1 MHIPGRSLFTLSPKN
16 LARPTGFGWIFDIFF
31 RKHACWHR
39 RFRIENRLLL
49 RGITAAW
56 SYGMLESQ
64 LAILAA
70 VKAPAHFLTVLAS
83 TSEILLRNGIFGW
96 FSHMLYRI
104 GPRFQKCVRIWSRAL
119 QKKVTAVGRYVI
131 FSLFK
136 CTYMGAQVQP
146 IFNQEAA
153 MFFKVLF
160 WEKYQKFGQIRLV
173 YLAKFSGD
181 SVKRVLP
188 GMRS

>member
-1 MHIPGRSLFTLSPKN
+1 MHIPGRSLFTPSPKN

-119 QKKVTAVGRYVI
+119 QKKVTAVGRYVNFTLLHIPGRSHFTLSSENIARPSGFSWI
-131 FSLFK
+131 FD
-136 CTYMGAQVQP
+136 
-146 IFNQEAA
+146 IF
-153 MFFKVLF
+153 FRKDP
-160 WEKYQKFGQIRLV
+160 R
-173 YLAKFSGD
+173 
-181 SVKRVLP
+181 
-188 GMRS
+188 